1 MSAVLHC
8 LASLNPASF
17 QLRPNLPPAHVV
29 GDDDTTPVTSLPCQW
44 KRPKKRKESTLQV
57 SKATFEKHD
66 YAKPMKRKIK
76 HVEDFD
82 PRPPEFRGLAANRI
96 QELLD
101 KVRGEQ
107 LGISLLLDPNYRQ
120 RSVESVQE
128 PSSHCIPTKASLM
141 ETIAAFKRS
150 LQISDDKAR
159 EIERNTREQRLSSL
173 WFSVRQYR
181 ITSSLFGNILTRRAT
196 TPPDSLVL
204 HIIQS
209 KSFSTAATRYGIENE
224 QVALKEYLA
233 YQQSHGHPELAVSA
247 SGFLINPAY
256 PFLGA
261 SPDGAV
267 YDPSSA
273 QQPFGFV
280 EIKCPYSHRHAS
292 PAEACNTSSFCCEF
306 DTTTGHLRLKE
317 SHVLSSFS

>member
-1 MSAVLHC
+1 
-8 LASLNPASF
+8 
-17 QLRPNLPPAHVV
+17 
-29 GDDDTTPVTSLPCQW
+29 
-44 KRPKKRKESTLQV
+44 
-57 SKATFEKHD
+57 
-66 YAKPMKRKIK
+66 
-76 HVEDFD
+76 
-82 PRPPEFRGLAANRI
+82 
-96 QELLD
+96 
-101 KVRGEQ
+101 
-107 LGISLLLDPNYRQ
+107 
-120 RSVESVQE
+120 
-128 PSSHCIPTKASLM
+128 M

-159 EIERNTREQRLSSL
+159 EIEKNTREQRFFFSLVLSASI
-173 WFSVRQYR
+173 SYY
-181 ITSSLFGNILTRRAT
+181 LFTIWERSHTKGYT

-204 HIIQS
+204 CIIQS

-233 YQQSHGHPELAVSA
+233 YQQSHGHPELAVGA

-256 PFLGA
+256 SFLGA

-306 DTTTGHLRLKE
+306 DTTTGTSGLKRVINTTHKCKGKWPSE
-317 SHVLSSFS
+317 SDHGVILSYILKKD